1 MNGGVDDFE
10 IAGRRIGRD
19 HPPFLIA
26 EMSGNH
32 NGDISRAF
40 AIIEAAVAAGADAVK
55 LQTYTADTL
64 TIDCDKSDF
73 VIKGGLWNG
82 RTLHELYREAHTPW
96 EWHET
101 LFRKA
106 REVGITIFSTP
117 FDETAVDFLESL
129 GAPAYKV
136 ASFEAL
142 HLPLLRRIARTGK
155 PVLLSTGIAD
165 LSEIQEAFDTLR
177 SGGSRDILI
186 FHCISGYPTPPEEAN
201 LRTIPKL
208 ADLFKVQIG
217 LSDHTQDN
225 AVAVASVAMGA
236 VAIEK
241 HFTLRRDDG
250 GPDAV
255 FSLEPSELA
264 SLASALR
271 TAWSALGSANFKC
284 TLSEEGNVAFR
295 RSVYA
300 VREIAKG
307 ETITE
312 QNIRI
317 IRPGYG
323 LAPREFDRLIGR
335 HARTEI
341 KRGTAMAWDLVE

>member
-106 REVGITIFSTP
+106 REVGITIFS
-117 FDETAVDFLESL
+117 
-129 GAPAYKV
+129 
-136 ASFEAL
+136 
-142 HLPLLRRIARTGK
+142 
-155 PVLLSTGIAD
+155 
-165 LSEIQEAFDTLR
+165 
-177 SGGSRDILI
+177 
-186 FHCISGYPTPPEEAN
+186 
-201 LRTIPKL
+201 
-208 ADLFKVQIG
+208 
-217 LSDHTQDN
+217 
-225 AVAVASVAMGA
+225 
-236 VAIEK
+236 
-241 HFTLRRDDG
+241 
-250 GPDAV
+250 
-255 FSLEPSELA
+255 
-264 SLASALR
+264 
-271 TAWSALGSANFKC
+271 
-284 TLSEEGNVAFR
+284 
-295 RSVYA
+295 
-300 VREIAKG
+300 
-307 ETITE
+307 
-312 QNIRI
+312 
-317 IRPGYG
+317 
-323 LAPREFDRLIGR
+323 
-335 HARTEI
+335 
-341 KRGTAMAWDLVE
+341 